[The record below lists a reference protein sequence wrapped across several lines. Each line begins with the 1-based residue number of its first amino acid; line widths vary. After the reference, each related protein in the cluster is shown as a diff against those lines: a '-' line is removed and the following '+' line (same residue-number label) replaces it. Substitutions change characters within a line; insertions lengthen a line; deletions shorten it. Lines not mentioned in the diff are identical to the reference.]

1 MSDSSQLTTQWIVA
15 RCQAPLSMEL
25 PRQEYWSG
33 LPCLSPGGLPDV
45 GIEPV
50 SLMSS
55 VLAGRLFTTSDIFWD
70 PHLLV
75 NKTPLQTLTY
85 LMCKLVEIL

>member
-33 LPCLSPGGLPDV
+33 LPCLSPGGLPNLE
-45 GIEPV
+45 IEPT
-50 SLMSS
+50 SPRSPT
-55 VLAGRLFTTSDIFWD
+55 LAGGFFTTSTTWEAPMPSLI
-70 PHLLV
+70 PAIH
-75 NKTPLQTLTY
+75 Q
-85 LMCKLVEIL
+85 VES